1 MESYDLVIVGAGI
14 NGLIMA
20 KTYLDVYPE
29 TKLVLLESAESIGGT
44 WSEGRLY
51 PGLKSNNL
59 VGSYEYSDFPL
70 DKFSLG
76 IKAGEHIPG
85 AKLHQYLQQ
94 FSTKFDLTRRT
105 KVNAAVEEVERL
117 LNDKW
122 KITIK
127 LQDKGT
133 EQVIADK
140 LVLATG
146 LTNHPFVPTFP
157 GQEDFQAPL
166 FHVKYLKD
174 EADKLIQS
182 SKNVVILGGSKS
194 AYDAAYAFATQGL
207 TVDWIIRES
216 GHGTNYMSPPYVT
229 PLKKRLEGL
238 VGVRFLTWFSPCIW
252 GDEDGFSWIRRFLH
266 GTRVG
271 RFIVDSFWKVLT
283 SDVIDLSG
291 YDKHPETA
299 KLKPKLSAFWHASS
313 LGIFNYTSDF
323 FALVRDGTIKVH
335 ISDIDHLSNHTVHLS
350 NGSVVTGDA
359 LICST
364 GWHHRPAIKFLPAGI
379 DAELGLPSRTSE
391 SEAQLVKRAEKE
403 ILARFPRLLDQP
415 SVLQRYKP
423 LDSNDGESAVAERPY
438 RLYRFMVPAESIPK
452 PSIAFLG
459 IVLTINTVCVAE
471 VQSLWI
477 TAFLNGRLL
486 AQHAVDPSK
495 PARQNLHPD
504 AVAYETI
511 LQTQFGKWR
520 YPGAFGKRHP
530 DFVFDAVP
538 YMDMMLKDLGLRYR
552 RKNGWWA
559 EVFHPYGPEDY
570 IGLVDEWRIKDT
582 QTKAKR
588 S

>member
-1 MESYDLVIVGAGI
+1 
-14 NGLIMA
+14 MA
-20 KTYLDVYPE
+20 KTYLDIYPD
-29 TKLVLLESAESIGGT
+29 TKLLILESAESIGGT
-44 WSEGRLY
+44 WSANRLY

-70 DKFSLG
+70 DKASLG
-76 IKAGEHIPG
+76 IKTGEHIPG
-85 AKLHQYLQQ
+85 PKLHQYLQQ
-94 FSTKFDLTRRT
+94 FATKFDLTRRT
-105 KVNAAVEEVERL
+105 KLNAAVDTVERL
-117 LNDKW
+117 SDNRW
-122 KITIK
+122 KITAK
-127 LQDKGT
+127 LQSNVT
-133 EQVIADK
+133 EQFVTDK
-140 LVLATG
+140 LILATG
-146 LTNHPFVPTFP
+146 LTNHPFVPVFP
-157 GQEDFQAPL
+157 GQENFQAPL

-174 EADKLIQS
+174 EADELIKS
-182 SKNVVILGGSKS
+182 SKNVIILGGSKS
-194 AYDAAYAFATQGL
+194 AYDAAYAFATQGVS
-207 TVDWIIRES
+207 VDWIIRES

-252 GDEDGFSWIRRFLH
+252 GEQDGFPWIRRLLH

-271 RFIVDSFWKVLT
+271 RFIVDSFWKILT
-283 SDVIDLSG
+283 NDVIDLSG

-299 KLKPKLSAFWHASS
+299 KLKPRLSAFWHASS

-335 ISDIDHLSNHTVHLS
+335 ISDIDHLSNRTVHLA
-350 NGSVVTGDA
+350 NGSTVTGDA

-364 GWHHRPAIKFLPAGI
+364 GWHHRPAIKFLPEGI
-379 DAELGLPSRTSE
+379 DAELGLPAESSE
-391 SEAQLVKRAEKE
+391 SEAELVKQAGEE
-403 ILARFPRLLDQP
+403 ILTRFPRLVDQP
-415 SVLQRYKP
+415 KVPQKYKP
-423 LDSNDGESAVAERPY
+423 LDSNDAETAVAERPY
-438 RLYRFMVPAESIPK
+438 RLYRFMVPAASIAH

-459 IVLTINTVCVAE
+459 IVLTINTVCVAQ

-477 TAFLNGRLL
+477 TAFLNNRLP
-486 AQHAVDPSK
+486 AQQPLPS
-495 PARQNLHPD
+495 PAQIRQSLDPD

-538 YMDMMLKDLGLRYR
+538 YMDMMLRDLGLRFR

-570 IGLVDEWRIKDT
+570 RGMVDEWRIKVSAQSIQCLPSNDGCL
-582 QTKAKR
+582 
-588 S
+588 